1 MCVECGCEKAEE
13 TQRESSDNVV
23 TSSSIKGNSN

>member
-1 MCVECGCEKAEE
+1 MCLDCGCQTKED
-13 TQRESSDNVV
+13 TQRESSNTV